1 MIHYVTSVTFNRV
14 SVFRSERA
22 CEIFLKTLK
31 ETRERFPYK
40 LIGYV
45 IMPDHAHVI
54 VNTLDDSISEW
65 LRRVR
70 GYSARE
76 TLSWLRNENHLR
88 SLAKLALSKQQ
99 KRNHTHAIWQKD
111 PSVIDLWSE
120 KFMRQKLNYVHM
132 NPVRAGLCDHPAKW
146 KWSSYHAYL
155 PHEPGD
161 VPIEIDWRPYWTEEE
176 LKESAKRKNEKAEEK
191 KKAAGRPPLNGG
203 RDLS

>member
-1 MIHYVTSVTFNRV
+1 
-14 SVFRSERA
+14 
-22 CEIFLKTLK
+22 
-31 ETRERFPYK
+31 
-40 LIGYV
+40 
-45 IMPDHAHVI
+45 MPDHAHVI